1 MNDFTFD
8 IEAEI
13 VSDKKPL
20 TTKELVDENGDDVFP
35 AEELDCE
42 SSEND
47 ESEEPEETDQS
58 VLIATE
64 TTSAP
69 SEQKPIIKTEMSSSQ
84 LVTCMQQQVGV
95 CEGIVALIEKY
106 ETHKLKIEDTTLP
119 DFPEEI
125 KRGLIEHTTMYNSWC
140 KAAEKIAAYFAKIE
154 TPISTKKSITTTAKT
169 TPAKTPERPKEEQFS
184 FDFN

>member
-1 MNDFTFD
+1 MDDFTFD
-8 IEAEI
+8 IEAEFI
-13 VSDKKPL
+13 PDKTQL
-20 TTKELVDENGDDVFP
+20 TTEKLVDENGD
-35 AEELDCE
+35 
-42 SSEND
+42 
-47 ESEEPEETDQS
+47 SEEPEETDQS

-64 TTSAP
+64 TTSTPSAP
-69 SEQKPIIKTEMSSSQ
+69 KPIVKTEMSSSQ

-125 KRGLIEHTTMYNSWC
+125 KRGLIEHSTIYNSWC

-154 TPISTKKSITTTAKT
+154 TPIPTKKSTTTTAKAIT
-169 TPAKTPERPKEEQFS
+169 AKLPEKPKEEQFS